1 MAGLDHRVQRLQCPR
16 CLLWKS
22 QMDPRVITVRIQEV
36 QCLVICACA
45 VIGRDYPKDGAAL
58 LVGEFLLAS
67 IDKLGI

>member
-1 MAGLDHRVQRLQCPR
+1 
-16 CLLWKS
+16 
-22 QMDPRVITVRIQEV
+22 MDPRFTIGRIQEV

>member
-1 MAGLDHRVQRLQCPR
+1 VQRLQCPR
-16 CLLWKS
+16 CLLWCLLWKS
-22 QMDPRVITVRIQEV
+22 PRLLTGRIQEV

>member
-1 MAGLDHRVQRLQCPR
+1 MFHRFT
-16 CLLWKS
+16 
-22 QMDPRVITVRIQEV
+22 IGRIQEV